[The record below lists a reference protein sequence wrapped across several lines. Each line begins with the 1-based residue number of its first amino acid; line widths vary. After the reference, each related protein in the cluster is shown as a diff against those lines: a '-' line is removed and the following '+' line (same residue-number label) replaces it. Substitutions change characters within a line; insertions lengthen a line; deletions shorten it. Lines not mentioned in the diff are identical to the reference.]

1 MSRTKF
7 GPLVLSGG
15 SKFLVPTYLTAWLLG
30 ILRRDECHR
39 LEPLSGREERHDDHL
54 QDRDGSVEGVRLEQF
69 LLHVEHYEMCTS
81 CIQVEMW
88 TLTG

>member
-1 MSRTKF
+1 MGQHSRCRSGELSSPSQYPRLSRTKF

-54 QDRDGSVEGVRLEQF
+54 QDRDGSVEGVRLE
-69 LLHVEHYEMCTS
+69 
-81 CIQVEMW
+81 
-88 TLTG
+88 